1 MVIHVTVYF
10 FRFFA
15 CWPNSQFTSSVTSS
29 TLCTTIQVGN
39 TSAATRRS
47 SSPPHLCLLSPL
59 WCCSMCLTL
68 RVTMHSLSAR
78 LADCTSGTGL
88 CLVPFIR
95 SFAKLNSA
103 RSFSVTPQLMMSA
116 RFSKSET
123 VSHSTSITNF
133 VATAQSVFKSRIRN
147 EPLSA
152 ARSMYSFASCLL
164 SSRFDPTC
172 PSPDNNSCSS
182 FQLPM
187 TGSLTNMLAAS
198 TCSKFTCCVGDA
210 GRQQM
215 QQRHWNNFQIL
226 ERSKRGAT

>member
-47 SSPPHLCLLSPL
+47 SSPPHLCLVSRPL

-88 CLVPFIR
+88 CLVQFIR

-147 EPLSA
+147 EPLSLSA
-152 ARSMYSFASCLL
+152 ARSM
-164 SSRFDPTC
+164 
-172 PSPDNNSCSS
+172 
-182 FQLPM
+182 
-187 TGSLTNMLAAS
+187 
-198 TCSKFTCCVGDA
+198 
-210 GRQQM
+210 
-215 QQRHWNNFQIL
+215 
-226 ERSKRGAT
+226 